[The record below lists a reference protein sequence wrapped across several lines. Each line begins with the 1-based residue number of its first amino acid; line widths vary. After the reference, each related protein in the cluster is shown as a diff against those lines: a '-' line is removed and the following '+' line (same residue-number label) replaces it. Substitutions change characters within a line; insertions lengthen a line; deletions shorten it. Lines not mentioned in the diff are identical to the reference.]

1 MRATY
6 LWLSRLLALLVV
18 VQAMTIVF
26 AVSGLFSWV
35 INDGGVLDESTYKS
49 WQDSPPTWTGAIG
62 HGIHLLAGER
72 VIPVIALLLLIV
84 SFFAKVPKGVA
95 IAAVLFVLVLAQTVS
110 GIKGHAMPYLGLWH
124 GLGAFLIFGA
134 AMAGAMA
141 AKKAPDAAAS
151 VSA

>member
-1 MRATY
+1 MRATF

-35 INDGGVLDESTYKS
+35 INDGGVLDEATYKN
-49 WQDSPPTWTGAIG
+49 WQDQPPTWTGAIG

-72 VIPVIALLLLIV
+72 VFPVLALLLLIV
-84 SFFAKVPKGVA
+84 AFFAKVPKGVA
-95 IAAVLFVLVLAQTVS
+95 VAAVILVLVLLQTIS
-110 GIKGHAMPYLGLWH
+110 GIKGHTMPYLGLWH

-134 AMAGAMA
+134 AMAAAMM
-141 AKKAPDAAAS
+141 AKKSTSNAAA
-151 VSA
+151 